1 MKKSRE
7 NLMNDQE
14 IIFQQAA
21 VIEKDAE
28 CIRQLSDLLKETL
41 TLLTQYQTVE
51 AEERKF
57 EEIMKLS
64 TFDRGER

>member
-1 MKKSRE
+1 
-7 NLMNDQE
+7 MNDQE

-28 CIRQLSDLLKETL
+28 CIRQLYDLLKET
-41 TLLTQYQTVE
+41 LTQYQTVE